1 MDLSSIISIMGK
13 PISDANVKNV
23 LSSIFVDVDK
33 DVDSM
38 SDDFRVY
45 VERPEEGF
53 SLIFT
58 DEAHF
63 LNIPNQSIGVGERYF
78 TGMFL
83 YSEGKDGYA
92 EFKSPLPKNLSFAN
106 SRDEALQKLGSP
118 SWSRSRPDGSIVADR
133 WDMSD
138 HRMNLTYSKN
148 NQITILSLTIP
159 DAEG

>member
-1 MDLSSIISIMGK
+1 MDLSLIISIMGK
-13 PISDANVKNV
+13 PIGDANVKNV
-23 LSSIFVDVDK
+23 LSSIFVNVDK
-33 DVDSM
+33 DVDLASE
-38 SDDFRVY
+38 DFRVY

-63 LNIPNQSIGVGERYF
+63 LNKSGQSIGVGERYF

-83 YSEGKDGYA
+83 YSEGKDGYT
-92 EFKSPLPKNLSFAN
+92 EFKYPLPKNLSFAN
-106 SRDEALQKLGSP
+106 TRDEVLQKLGNP
-118 SWSRSRPDGSIVADR
+118 SWSRSRPDGSVVADR

-148 NQITILSLTIP
+148 SNQITILSLIIP
-159 DAEG
+159 DAE